1 MARLLRPC
9 DAGTRLCVRVHYGVN
24 GAHVIGRAVTCP
36 VFIGRRAELE
46 ALDAAR
52 LELRKSHGSFVLV
65 GGEAG
70 IGKSR
75 LVSEF
80 VRRSGDIRSRNLAG
94 AECIARAQVP
104 FGPVRTLLTT
114 LVPKIAQDELPS
126 SVRRGL
132 AQLVPEA
139 VSLAAGNASSELA
152 KPDLFAALAA
162 FFQLVAAKRLTVLTL
177 EDLHWSDPSTLEFL
191 AFLAPRIASS
201 RLLVVATYRSDELE
215 ARAELFETVSRLVR
229 ESNVRD
235 LRLEP
240 LGHEELQELIDAT
253 LDASG
258 QLADD
263 VKRDVE
269 RRSEGNPFFAE
280 ELLKNALA
288 WRDERTLPLSIRAS
302 IVERLSLL
310 SDDDR
315 ALLTLAAALGY
326 RFDPNVLALVAD
338 REIDAVLPT
347 LRRAHDLNILAE
359 DAGARTRVRYRFRH
373 ALTRQT
379 IYDAMLG
386 FDARRLHERILS
398 ALERLGDDDDHLE
411 ELAYH
416 AAAAHVAVKALTFNE
431 RAGERAL
438 AVRALVE
445 ATTFFEAALAF
456 AVREED
462 RARIL
467 ERIGS
472 AFQQQGQLRR
482 GVDAFERAFEIRR
495 KRGEFDAAAGLF
507 TSIVGDR
514 SNLGDGGTVHAA
526 ERFVDEYGARL
537 SREPRDRLLALSGRL
552 ASAWYDFDATRRLL
566 AKTSPPAELAPGA
579 RQNYYIARLNEHAAA
594 GDARAWSAVA
604 DELFAFV
611 SELTPYLATI
621 ALFAI
626 GQTGTYLSENE
637 RVERAFERADAI
649 LAEGDFGGIAAF
661 GAAAKAA
668 YFVLRGKLDAA
679 RALTDVALSRSEVF
693 VAQVIAA
700 RFGPYLALALGD
712 ERLAERTLQDEV
724 VRDAREGTVIGES
737 PLVLAARARWL
748 FARGRAAEARADVRL
763 ALSGAHPTLPQM
775 GLVAVEAAEILDVAE
790 LPSLD
795 TLIGPWAAVPDRG
808 RHAAAALVRAIVAGR
823 RGERDAATLR
833 AGEAAALYREI
844 GWPLYEARALE
855 CAGRLEE
862 AAGLY
867 ARCGAV
873 ADVTRFAQLR
883 SARAHEP
890 SPVPVEAEGSGLAAL
905 SAREREVA
913 LLVTDGLTNTAIGA
927 RLSLAEKTIEKY
939 LSAIFV
945 KLGVRS
951 RAQIA
956 AVVARE
962 PQARAG
968 SART

>member
-1 MARLLRPC
+1 M
-9 DAGTRLCVRVHYGVN
+9 
-24 GAHVIGRAVTCP
+24 IGRAVTCP
-36 VFIGRRAELE
+36 VFVGRRAELE

-75 LVSEF
+75 LIAEF
-80 VRRSGDIRSRNLAG
+80 VRRSGDIRSRNLAA

-104 FGPVRTLLTT
+104 FGPVRTLLTA
-114 LVPKIAQDELPS
+114 LVPKIAHDELTG
-126 SVRRGL
+126 SVRRAI

-139 VSLAAGNASSELA
+139 LPAGAADATSELA
-152 KPDLFAALAA
+152 KLDLFAALVA
-162 FFQLVAAKRLTVLTL
+162 FLNLVAAKRLTVLTL

-215 ARAELFETVSRLVR
+215 ARATLFETVSRLVR

-240 LGHEELQELIDAT
+240 FGHADLRELIDAT
-253 LDASG
+253 LDANG
-258 QLADD
+258 ELADN

-315 ALLTLAAALGY
+315 ALLALAAALGY
-326 RFDPNVLALVAD
+326 RFDPKLLALVGE
-338 REIDAVLPT
+338 REVEAVLPT
-347 LRRAHDLNILAE
+347 LRRARDLNILTE
-359 DAGARTRVRYRFRH
+359 DEGDRVRYRFRH

-379 IYDAMLG
+379 IYDGMLA

-398 ALERLGDDDDHLE
+398 ALEHLGDEDDHLE

-416 AAAAHVAVKALTFNE
+416 AAEARVAEKALAYNE

-445 ATTFFEAALAF
+445 ATTFFEAALAY
-456 AVREED
+456 AVGEED

-472 AFQQQGQLRR
+472 GFQQQGQLRR

-495 KRGEFDAAAGLF
+495 RRGEFDAAAGLF

-514 SNLGDGGTVHAA
+514 SNLGDGDTVHAA

-566 AKTSPPAELAPGA
+566 SKTSAPAELAPGA

-604 DELFAFV
+604 DDLFAFV

-621 ALFAI
+621 ALFAV
-626 GQTGTYLSENE
+626 GQTGTYVSENE

-668 YFVLRGKLDAA
+668 YLVLRGKLGAA
-679 RALTDVALSRSEVF
+679 RALTDVALSRPEVF

-712 ERLAERTLQDEV
+712 ERLAERTLQDDV
-724 VRDAREGTVIGES
+724 VRDAREGSVIGES

-748 FARGRAAEARADVRL
+748 FARGRVAEARADVRL

-775 GLVAVEAAEILDVAE
+775 GLVAVEAAEVLDLAE
-790 LPSLD
+790 LVRLD
-795 TLIGPWAAVPDRG
+795 ALIDGWATVPDRG

-823 RGERDAATLR
+823 RGNRDVAVAF
-833 AGEAAALYREI
+833 ASEAAARYREI

-855 CAGRLEE
+855 CAGRIEE
-862 AAGLY
+862 AADLY
-867 ARCGAV
+867 GRCGAV
-873 ADVTRFAQLR
+873 ADVARFAQLR
-883 SARAHEP
+883 PTPA
-890 SPVPVEAEGSGLAAL
+890 PVEGSGLSAL
-905 SAREREVA
+905 SPREREVA

-962 PQARAG
+962 PQPR
-968 SART
+968 

>member
-1 MARLLRPC
+1 
-9 DAGTRLCVRVHYGVN
+9 
-24 GAHVIGRAVTCP
+24 VIGRAVTCP
-36 VFIGRRAELE
+36 VFVGRRAELD
-46 ALDAAR
+46 ALDEAR
-52 LELRKSHGSFVLV
+52 RELRKSHGSFVLV

-75 LVSEF
+75 LVAEF
-80 VRRSGDIRSRNLAG
+80 VRRSGDIRSRNLAA

-104 FGPVRTLLTT
+104 FGPVRALLTA
-114 LVPKIAQDELPS
+114 LVPKIPRDELTIGM
-126 SVRRGL
+126 RGAL

-139 VSLAAGNASSELA
+139 IPDGAFDGSSELA
-152 KPDLFAALAA
+152 KPDLFAALVA
-162 FFQLVAAKRLTVLTL
+162 FLKLVAAKRLTVLTI

-201 RLLVVATYRSDELE
+201 RLLVVATYRSDEVE

-229 ESNVRD
+229 EANVYH
-235 LRLEP
+235 LRLGP
-240 LGHEELQELIDAT
+240 FGPEELRELIDAT

-258 QLADD
+258 QLTDV

-288 WRDERTLPLSIRAS
+288 WRDERALPLSIRAS

-310 SDDDR
+310 SNDDR
-315 ALLTLAAALGY
+315 ALLALAAALGY
-326 RFDPNVLALVAD
+326 RFDPKVLALVGGC
-338 REIDAVLPT
+338 EIDAVLPT
-347 LRRAHDLNILAE
+347 LRRARDLNVLAE
-359 DAGARTRVRYRFRH
+359 NEGDRARYRFRH

-379 IYDAMLG
+379 IYEGMLG

-398 ALERLGDDDDHLE
+398 TLERLGDEDDHLE

-416 AAAAHVAVKALTFNE
+416 AAEARVAAKALAYNE

-438 AVRALVE
+438 AVRALAE

-456 AVREED
+456 AVGEED

-495 KRGEFDAAAGLF
+495 RRGEFDAAAGLF

-514 SNLGDGGTVHAA
+514 SNLGDGDTVHAA

-566 AKTSPPAELAPGA
+566 AQTSPPAELAPAA

-626 GQTGTYLSENE
+626 GQTGTYISENE
-637 RVERAFERADAI
+637 RVERAFQRADAI
-649 LAEGDFGGIAAF
+649 LADGDFGGIAAF

-668 YFVLRGKLDAA
+668 YLVLRGKLGAA
-679 RALTDVALSRSEVF
+679 RTLTDLALSRPEVF

-712 ERLAERTLQDEV
+712 ERLAERTLQDDV
-724 VRDAREGTVIGES
+724 VRDAREGSVIGES

-748 FARGRAAEARADVRL
+748 SARGRAAEARADVRL

-775 GLVAVEAAEILDVAE
+775 GLVAVEAAEILDLAE
-790 LPSLD
+790 LARLATSID
-795 TLIGPWAAVPDRG
+795 EWRTAPDRG
-808 RHAAAALVRAIVAGR
+808 RQAAAALVRAIVAGR
-823 RGERDAATLR
+823 RGERDEATVR
-833 AGEAAALYREI
+833 GAEAAALYREI

-855 CAGRLEE
+855 SAGRTEE
-862 AAGLY
+862 AADLY
-867 ARCGAV
+867 LRCGAV
-873 ADVTRFAQLR
+873 ADVARFADPR
-883 SARAHEP
+883 SVPARP
-890 SPVPVEAEGSGLAAL
+890 EASNLSVL

-913 LLVTDGLTNTAIGA
+913 MLVTDGLTNTAIGA

-962 PQARAG
+962 PQPGAE